1 MRRLLK
7 YFLSIICISSVGGI
21 ITLFIGNHY
30 DSLQRAEYE
39 KEREEWFRK
48 EEENK
53 KINEKERL
61 KIWMKLGQIV
71 NENPE
76 WKKFYKKQRGYLFE
90 KLDIGDD
97 ETYKILMI
105 EESSKRQW
113 IRQFVKG
120 NYPRNTE
127 VRKLLRK
134 YDSLMP
140 GADTYY
146 RIKSDIPERL
156 RLFDEYKK
164 SLPDRLS
171 FILKQKP
178 EDSGLQVFWGMFIVL
193 SIICIIHLGL
203 KK

>member
-1 MRRLLK
+1 
-7 YFLSIICISSVGGI
+7 
-21 ITLFIGNHY
+21 
-30 DSLQRAEYE
+30 
-39 KEREEWFRK
+39 
-48 EEENK
+48 
-53 KINEKERL
+53 
-61 KIWMKLGQIV
+61 
-71 NENPE
+71 
-76 WKKFYKKQRGYLFE
+76 
-90 KLDIGDD
+90 
-97 ETYKILMI
+97 
-105 EESSKRQW
+105 
-113 IRQFVKG
+113 
-120 NYPRNTE
+120 
-127 VRKLLRK
+127 
-134 YDSLMP
+134 MP